1 VAPVEQILERLE
13 RLYAIGG
20 GEGAN
25 RPAYSPAED
34 EAHAFVAGWMEEA
47 GLEVERDGAGNL
59 VGRLR
64 GERPE
69 LPEVWTG
76 SHVDSV
82 PSGGRFDGALGV
94 VAGIEAVAA
103 AGRGE
108 RTLAVAVFRG
118 EEVGCLGSRALC
130 EVGEGLPGTF
140 VELHVE
146 QGPRLALAGTP
157 FGVVTSIV
165 GYTRREVTFAGRA
178 GHAGTTP
185 MDARE
190 DALVPAAEYV
200 LRVRDAA
207 RGIEGAVG
215 TVGRLVVE
223 PGGVN
228 VIPGAVTVT
237 VDLRAPDDE
246 RLERLL
252 AALDLEPL
260 PRTPAVA
267 LDDEVRRVLREEAER
282 VGASAVELHSGA
294 GHDAGILASAGVASG
309 MLFVRSLAG
318 GVSHH
323 PDEESSP
330 DDIAL
335 AVDVL
340 AASLRR
346 LAFVNPT

>member
-1 VAPVEQILERLE
+1 VTPVEQILERLE

-34 EAHAFVAGWMEEA
+34 EAHALVAGWMEET
-47 GLEVERDGAGNL
+47 GLAVERDGAGNL

-94 VAGIEAVAA
+94 VAGIDAVARS
-103 AGRGE
+103 GRGE
-108 RTLAVAVFRG
+108 RTLGVVVFRG

-130 EVGEGLPGTF
+130 DEGRGLPGTF

-146 QGPRLALAGTP
+146 QGPRLALADAP
-157 FGVVTSIV
+157 LGVVTSIV
-165 GYTRREVTFAGRA
+165 GYARREVRFVGRA

-185 MDARE
+185 MDARD
-190 DALVPAAEYV
+190 DALVRAAEYV
-200 LRVRDAA
+200 LRVRDSAL
-207 RGIEGAVG
+207 GVEGSVA
-215 TVGRLVVE
+215 TVGKLEVE

-228 VIPGAVTVT
+228 VIPGGVTLT
-237 VDLRAPDDE
+237 VDVRAPDDE
-246 RLERLL
+246 RLDALL
-252 AALDLEPL
+252 AALDLEAQ
-260 PRTPAVA
+260 PRTPAVQ
-267 LDDEVRRVLREEAER
+267 LDGKVRRVLREEAER
-282 VGASAVELHSGA
+282 AGAAAVELPSGA
-294 GHDAGILASAGVASG
+294 GHDAGILAAAGVASG

-318 GVSHH
+318 GISHH

-340 AASLRR
+340 AATLAR
-346 LAFVNPT
+346 LASG